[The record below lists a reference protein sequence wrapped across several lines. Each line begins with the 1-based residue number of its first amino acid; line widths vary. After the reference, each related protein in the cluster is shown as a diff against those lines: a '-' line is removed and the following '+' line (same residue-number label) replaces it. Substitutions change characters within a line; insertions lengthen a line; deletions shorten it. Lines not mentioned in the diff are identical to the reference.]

1 MGRLLLLR
9 HGQSTW
15 NAEKRWQGWA
25 DAPLS
30 DVGQA
35 QARAA
40 VAELRDVG
48 FERVVAS
55 DLSRARETAEIIA
68 AGLGLGPVEI
78 EVGLRERDVGAWS
91 GLTTDEIEARW
102 PGQLEQWRAG
112 KLAVIPEG
120 EGDISQRVMEAV
132 ERVLVL
138 HPVDTVLG
146 VSHGGV
152 IRTMERALGVE
163 PVPVRNLAGRWVSLG
178 PDGEVVAG
186 ESVVLRDGD
195 AKAPTTTVL

>member
-1 MGRLLLLR
+1 MSRLLLLR

-15 NAEKRWQGWA
+15 NAERRWQGWA

-30 DVGQA
+30 DAGRA
-35 QARAA
+35 QARGAA
-40 VAELRDVG
+40 GVLRDMG
-48 FERVVAS
+48 FEVVVSS

-68 AGLGLGPVEI
+68 GELGLGTVTV

-102 PGQLEQWRAG
+102 PGLLDQWRAG
-112 KLAVIPEG
+112 RLEAIPEG

-138 HPVDTVLG
+138 HPLDTVLG

-152 IRTMERALGVE
+152 IRTMERALGVD
-163 PVPVRNLAGRWVSLG
+163 PVGVRNLAGRWVSLG
-178 PDGEVVAG
+178 PDGELVAG
-186 ESVVLRDGD
+186 EAVVLHDPD
-195 AKAPTTTVL
+195 APAPQTTVL